1 MTIREVYEY
10 VLIELNKRKAP
21 SLLLKDYNYFFWK
34 GIVGFAQ
41 IKYNDYDKNQ
51 QRVDDLEAITEVD
64 HNISLTLVGRRFEGP
79 LPEDHFHILNCEVVF
94 EVVGASH
101 LCYTTGDT
109 FTEPVGR
116 LPSGA
121 VRHVER
127 NHYFKPSVKR
137 PYFYQN
143 NGSLEIRSG
152 DASKYAP
159 KEAYIDYLRRPEEI
173 VLTQDHLDEVEDNS
187 PELEFRFDV
196 SLEIIKEIVKLILEN
211 SSDPRLQT
219 NIPVN
224 QTVA

>member
-34 GIVGFAQ
+34 GIVNYAET
-41 IKYNDYDKNQ
+41 KYNNYDKNQ
-51 QRVDDLEAITEVD
+51 QRVDDLEAITVID
-64 HNISLTLVGRRFEGP
+64 HNIQLALVGRRFAGD
-79 LPEDHFHILNCEVVF
+79 LPEDYFHILNCEVVF
-94 EVVGASH
+94 EVVGADH
-101 LCYTTGDT
+101 LCYVTGDT
-109 FTEPVGR
+109 FTESCGR

-121 VRHVER
+121 VRHVEK
-127 NHYFKPSVKR
+127 NYYFKPSTKR

-143 NGSLEIRSG
+143 SGSLEIRSG
-152 DASKYAP
+152 DTSKYAP
-159 KEAYIDYLRRPEEI
+159 KEVYIDYLKKPEELT
-173 VLTQDHLDEVEDNS
+173 LTQDQIDDVEDTS
-187 PELEFRFDV
+187 AELEFRFDV
-196 SLEIIKEIVKLILEN
+196 CLEIVKEITKLLLEN